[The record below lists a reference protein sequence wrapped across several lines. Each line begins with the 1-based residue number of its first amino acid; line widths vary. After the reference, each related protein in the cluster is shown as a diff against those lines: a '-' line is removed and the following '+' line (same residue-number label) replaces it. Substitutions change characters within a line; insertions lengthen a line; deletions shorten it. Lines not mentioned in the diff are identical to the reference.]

1 MMACVSVTQRKIC
14 GKWIHRF
21 WCILSW
27 VVFEFLQILGM
38 SYFFQVLKKLLRNAR
53 LNLLLFLFKQNPYA
67 RYFGSYAR
75 PLKICE
81 VCNFGAFY
89 WFTVWVLTDCWFRL
103 IWNCSFCKELQLLL
117 LLKSKIRRLHCGGF
131 ETLTERIS
139 LNFTVVCAT
148 FRGHFPC
155 SL

>member
-1 MMACVSVTQRKIC
+1 MWNKRMMACVSVTQRKIW

-27 VVFEFLQILGM
+27 VVFEFLQI
-38 SYFFQVLKKLLRNAR
+38 SNFFFQVLKKLLRNAR

-67 RYFGSYAR
+67 WCFGSYAR

-89 WFTVWVLTDCWFRL
+89 WFTVWALTDCWFRL

-139 LNFTVVCAT
+139 LI
-148 FRGHFPC
+148 FRGHFRC